1 MYLDSHSIRGPS
13 SIKGKGKS
21 LRVAEGG
28 DDQDRLVTAALR
40 LALAEKLDLEP
51 SELEGLDREA
61 AAAAL
66 DHFVQFGTGPD
77 RLQHWINGEGEDDRG
92 TDLIAHGVRQA
103 LSYELGVR
111 PDQLQRMNLL
121 GAAHTLDRI
130 RARRLESGQAA
141 TPAAPSSKP
150 EDDRRLVGRIL
161 CDSLAEQLEVP
172 PEVLNSLSPNLAAH
186 ILATLIAL
194 RRRTRLQAAPSA
206 AAEQPDGA
214 DRRDPVARV
223 VRDAIAQ
230 DIELHPR
237 LLGSLDATAAAVLLG
252 RFVEARRAMD
262 SLRTNMV
269 TDEVTGALRRSA
281 GEFALEQEISR
292 IQRLNSGGLAVA
304 FIDIDALKTVNDSL
318 GHQAGDTLLRA
329 LVETLRARLRSYDS
343 VARWGGDEFLVML
356 PQTELDEA
364 AAIMAQVWRL
374 FKEARA
380 QTFSYGLAGLVAGDT
395 VMDLVGR
402 ADAALYERK
411 RLGPRAPLPPPV
423 TAAPEADEAVPAPA
437 PPEPEPRVQ
446 TGRWARLGRW
456 TSKLFRA
463 D

>member
-1 MYLDSHSIRGPS
+1 M
-13 SIKGKGKS
+13 
-21 LRVAEGG
+21 AEGG
-28 DDQDRLVTAALR
+28 EDQDRLVTAALR

-66 DHFVQFGTGPD
+66 DHFVQFDNGPE
-77 RLQHWINGEGEDDRG
+77 RLQTWMIGDGQDDRG
-92 TDLIAHGVRQA
+92 SDLIAHGVRQA

-121 GAAHTLDRI
+121 GAAHTLERI
-130 RARRLESGQAA
+130 RSRRLDAGPTAV
-141 TPAAPSSKP
+141 PAARGPKP

-161 CDSLAEQLEVP
+161 CDALAEQLEVP

-194 RRRTRLQAAPSA
+194 RRRTRLQASPSA
-206 AAEQPDGA
+206 TTETPEGAE
-214 DRRDPVARV
+214 RRDPVARV

-292 IQRLNSGGLAVA
+292 IQRLKAGGLAVA

-356 PQTELDEA
+356 PQTDLDEA

-374 FKEARA
+374 FREARA
-380 QTFSYGLAGLVAGDT
+380 QTFSYGLAAMVAGDT
-395 VMDLVGR
+395 VLDLVGR

-411 RLGPRAPLPPPV
+411 RLGGRAAPPPAV
-423 TAAPEADEAVPAPA
+423 VEAPKPIEVVIPPAT
-437 PPEPEPRVQ
+437 PEPEPRA
-446 TGRWARLGRW
+446 GRWARFGRW
-456 TSKLFRA
+456 SRQLFRA
-463 D
+463 G

>member
-1 MYLDSHSIRGPS
+1 MGMDGI
-13 SIKGKGKS
+13 
-21 LRVAEGG
+21 VAEGG
-28 DDQDRLVTAALR
+28 EDQDRLVTAALR
-40 LALAEKLDLEP
+40 LALAEKLELEP

-66 DHFVQFGTGPD
+66 DHFVQFGTGPE
-77 RLQHWINGEGEDDRG
+77 RLQEWLEGDGQDDRG
-92 TDLIAHGVRQA
+92 RALIAHGVRQA

-130 RARRLESGQAA
+130 RSRRLGARAET
-141 TPAAPSSKP
+141 TPVVRSSKP

-161 CDSLAEQLEVP
+161 CDALAEQLEVP
-172 PEVLNSLSPNLAAH
+172 PEVLKTLSPNLAAH

-194 RRRTRLQAAPSA
+194 RRRTRLQALPSASA
-206 AAEQPDGA
+206 AAPVPP
-214 DRRDPVARV
+214 DRRDLVARV

-269 TDEVTGALRRSA
+269 TDELTGALRRSA
-281 GEFALEQEISR
+281 GEYALGQEISR
-292 IQRLNSGGLAVA
+292 IQRVDGGGLAIA
-304 FIDIDALKTVNDSL
+304 FIDIDALKAVNDSL
-318 GHQAGDTLLRA
+318 GHQAGDKLLRA

-343 VARWGGDEFLVML
+343 VARWGGDEFLVIL
-356 PQTELDEA
+356 PQTDLDEA
-364 AAIMAQVWRL
+364 EAIMAQVWHL
-374 FKEARA
+374 FQEARD
-380 QTFSYGLAGLVAGDT
+380 QRFSYGLAALNPGETVPELVA
-395 VMDLVGR
+395 R

-411 RLGPRAPLPPPV
+411 RMGPRTASSPPTVATGEASEATAPIPSSGPV
-423 TAAPEADEAVPAPA
+423 PISGGWS
-437 PPEPEPRVQ
+437 RF
-446 TGRWARLGRW
+446 GRWLK
-456 TSKLFRA
+456 TFSKA

>member
-1 MYLDSHSIRGPS
+1 MGMDGI
-13 SIKGKGKS
+13 
-21 LRVAEGG
+21 VAEGG
-28 DDQDRLVTAALR
+28 EDQDRLVTAALR

-66 DHFVQFGTGPD
+66 DHFVQFGTGPE
-77 RLQHWINGEGEDDRG
+77 RLQEWLEGDGQDDRG
-92 TDLIAHGVRQA
+92 RALIAHGVRQA

-130 RARRLESGQAA
+130 RSRRLGARAET
-141 TPAAPSSKP
+141 TPVARNSKP

-161 CDSLAEQLEVP
+161 CDALAEQLEVP
-172 PEVLNSLSPNLAAH
+172 PEVLKTLSPNLAAH

-194 RRRTRLQAAPSA
+194 RRRTRLQALPSASA
-206 AAEQPDGA
+206 AAPLPP
-214 DRRDPVARV
+214 DRRDLVARV

-269 TDEVTGALRRSA
+269 TDELTGALRRSA
-281 GEFALEQEISR
+281 GEYALVQEISR
-292 IQRLNSGGLAVA
+292 VQRVDGGGLAVA
-304 FIDIDALKTVNDSL
+304 FIDIDALKAVNDSL
-318 GHQAGDTLLRA
+318 GHQAGDKLLRA

-343 VARWGGDEFLVML
+343 VARWGGDEFLVIL
-356 PQTELDEA
+356 PQTDLDEA
-364 AAIMAQVWRL
+364 EAIMAQVWHL
-374 FKEARA
+374 FQEARD
-380 QTFSYGLAGLVAGDT
+380 QRFSYGLAALSPGESVPELVA
-395 VMDLVGR
+395 R

-411 RLGPRAPLPPPV
+411 RMGPRTASPPPTV
-423 TAAPEADEAVPAPA
+423 APGEASEATAPIPSDGSMPIS
-437 PPEPEPRVQ
+437 
-446 TGRWARLGRW
+446 GGWSRLGRW
-456 TSKLFRA
+456 LKTFSKA

>member
-1 MYLDSHSIRGPS
+1 M
-13 SIKGKGKS
+13 
-21 LRVAEGG
+21 AQGG
-28 DDQDRLVTAALR
+28 EDQDRLVTAALR

-66 DHFVQFGTGPD
+66 DHFVQFGSGPE
-77 RLQHWINGEGEDDRG
+77 RLQQWMTSEGQADRG
-92 TDLIAHGVRQA
+92 SDLIAHGVRQA

-130 RARRLESGQAA
+130 RSRRLEGGPAGV
-141 TPAAPSSKP
+141 PAARSSKP
-150 EDDRRLVGRIL
+150 KDDRRLVGRIL

-172 PEVLNSLSPNLAAH
+172 PEVLDSLSPNLAAH

-194 RRRTRLQAAPSA
+194 RRRARLQAAPSA
-206 AAEQPDGA
+206 TAETPEGA

-237 LLGSLDATAAAVLLG
+237 LLGSLDATAAAVLLA

-356 PQTELDEA
+356 PQTDLDEA

-374 FKEARA
+374 FKEARE
-380 QTFSYGLAGLVAGDT
+380 QSFSYGLAALVAGDT
-395 VMDLVGR
+395 VLDLVGR

-411 RLGPRAPLPPPV
+411 RLGPRTAPPLPVAEAPNAKEGATPPP
-423 TAAPEADEAVPAPA
+423 T
-437 PPEPEPRVQ
+437 PEPEPGA
-446 TGRWARLGRW
+446 GRWARLGHWSRQ
-456 TSKLFRA
+456 LFGT